1 MTVVPSLARIPNF
14 YHARVNLRQR
24 QKMINNP
31 FHLGHLNVDTRGVLS
46 FRAMLFSIKLHAN
59 SKKTSAIRR
68 TNWPSMTFNLLIPWV
83 TGLFGVRFQINLHD
97 GFYYFLSYCV
107 CGPRSVVRISS
118 EPVPAHSGGWGD
130 EPILAKVDKSS
141 TTFGLLTQHYVHNH
155 RITYRIINIYLLQC
169 LMYCIKI

>member
-1 MTVVPSLARIPNF
+1 MPETKDDQ
-14 YHARVNLRQR
+14 H
-24 QKMINNP
+24 P

-59 SKKTSAIRR
+59 SKRPQPFFGEPTDPL
-68 TNWPSMTFNLLIPWV
+68 WPSTCFQWV
-83 TGLFGVRFQINLHD
+83 TVFGVPQINLHD

-107 CGPRSVVRISS
+107 CGPRSVVRIPS

-141 TTFGLLTQHYVHNH
+141 TTFGLLTQHYAHNH

-169 LMYCIKI
+169 LMHCIKL